1 MSGTAE
7 PEHGLRA
14 VLRIRSFRSLWLCLG
29 LSSFGDW
36 LGLLATTA
44 MAAALGGST
53 GGDDVSYA
61 GANLAVSGVLVLRL
75 APAILL
81 GPLAGA
87 IADRW
92 DRKATMV
99 VGDVLRGALF
109 VSIPVVGTLWWL
121 FTATLLIEVVAL
133 FWAPAK
139 DATVPNLV
147 PRESLEA
154 ANQLSLAVTYGT
166 APLAA
171 LLFSALALISGA
183 FDALVSR
190 VDLALYANAVTYF
203 VAAVVVAGL
212 PVPRGAL
219 APGADQ
225 RARRGVLAEIVEG
238 WRFVATTPL
247 IRGLVIGMLG
257 AFGAGG
263 FVIGVAPSFV
273 ADLQAGEPGYG
284 VLFAAVFTGLALGM
298 WTGPRVLAAMARWR
312 LFSLAIVAAGV
323 ALLALALIPQLVIVA
338 GLAVVVGACGGVA
351 WVTGYTMLGLE
362 VADEL
367 RGRTFAFVQSAAR
380 VVLVAVLALAPAL
393 AALFGRNRIRIT
405 ETAQLDYNG
414 AALTLMVAAV
424 VAIAIGVFSYRQM
437 DDGRSDPLLHDLVSS
452 WQRRHAV
459 RRRAPRHPHPGTFV
473 AVEGGDGTGK
483 STQVRLLHAWLV
495 ERGHDVVAT
504 REPGATPVGRR
515 IREVLLHGDDLAPR
529 AEALLYAADRAH
541 HVDRV
546 VLPALRRGQVV
557 VTDRYIDSSLAYQGA
572 GRDLDVDEL
581 AGISQW
587 AADDLLPDVT
597 VLLDLDPAA
606 ARARTPRM
614 VTDPDRLEREPE
626 AFHAAVRQRF
636 LDLARSDAR
645 RYLVVDAD
653 APVEEVARRVRELLE
668 PLLPPVR
675 GNGPDG
681 GGTASDGEGAAG
693 AGGLRGAGSA
703 VPVQDASR

>member
-1 MSGTAE
+1 MSGPAE
-7 PEHGLRA
+7 PDHGLRA
-14 VLRIRSFRSLWLCLG
+14 VLSIRPFRSLWLCLG

-44 MAAALGGST
+44 MAAALGA
-53 GGDDVSYA
+53 GGGGEGAYA
-61 GANLAVSGVLVLRL
+61 SANLAVSGVLVLRL
-75 APAILL
+75 APAILF

-147 PRESLEA
+147 PRERLEA

-171 LLFSALALISGA
+171 LLFSALALVSRPFEA
-183 FDALVSR
+183 VLSR
-190 VDLALYANAVTYF
+190 VDLALYANAATYL

-212 PVPRGAL
+212 PVPRGTQQG
-219 APGADQ
+219 GAQ
-225 RARRGVLAEIVEG
+225 QGGAAGSARRGVLSEIVEG

-273 ADLQAGEPGYG
+273 TDLQAGEPGYG

-312 LFSLAIVAAGV
+312 LFALAIIAAGV
-323 ALLALALIPQLVIVA
+323 ALLALALIPQIVIVA

-380 VVLVAVLALAPAL
+380 VVLVGVLALAPAL
-393 AALFGRNRIRIT
+393 AALFGRNRIQVT
-405 ETAQLDYNG
+405 ETTGLDYNG
-414 AALTLMVAAV
+414 AALTLVVAAV
-424 VAIAIGVFSYRQM
+424 VAIGIGVFSYRQM
-437 DDGRSDPLLHDLVSS
+437 DDGRSDPLVRDLVSA
-452 WQRRHAV
+452 WRRRHAV
-459 RRRAPRHPHPGTFV
+459 RPRAPRHPHPGTFV

-483 STQVRLLHAWLV
+483 STQVRLMAAWLA

-504 REPGATPVGRR
+504 REPGATPAGRR

-572 GRDLDVDEL
+572 GRALDVDEV
-581 AGISQW
+581 AGISHW
-587 AADDLLPDVT
+587 ATGDLLPDVT
-597 VLLDLDPAA
+597 VLLDLDPAR
-606 ARARTPRM
+606 ARARTARM
-614 VTDPDRLEREPE
+614 VTDPDRREREPE

-636 LDLARSDAR
+636 LDLARADAR
-645 RYLVVDAD
+645 RYVVVDAD
-653 APVEEVARRVRELLE
+653 APVEEVARRVREQLE
-668 PLLPPVR
+668 PRLPALRPAAV
-675 GNGPDG
+675 DG
-681 GGTASDGEGAAG
+681 GPAADPGAAS
-693 AGGLRGAGSA
+693 AGVASTA
-703 VPVQDASR
+703 PATDAAR

>member
-7 PEHGLRA
+7 PDHGLRA

-29 LSSFGDW
+29 LSSLGDW

-44 MAAALGGST
+44 MAASLGGSA
-53 GGDDVSYA
+53 GGDGGYA
-61 GANLAVSGVLVLRL
+61 SANLAVSGVLVLRL

-147 PRESLEA
+147 PRERLEA

-171 LLFSALALISGA
+171 LLFSALALVSGPFQA
-183 FDALVSR
+183 VISR
-190 VDLALYANAVTYF
+190 VDLALYANAGTYF
-203 VAAVVVAGL
+203 VAAAVVAGL
-212 PVPRGAL
+212 PVPRGAQ
-219 APGADQ
+219 AAGAD
-225 RARRGVLAEIVEG
+225 RPARRGVLGEIVEG

-273 ADLQAGEPGYG
+273 TDLQAGEPGYG

-338 GLAVVVGACGGVA
+338 ALAVVVGACGGVA

-380 VVLVAVLALAPAL
+380 VVLVGVLALAPAL
-393 AALFGRNRIRIT
+393 AALFGRNRIQV
-405 ETAQLDYNG
+405 TASTGLDYNG
-414 AALTLMVAAV
+414 AALTLVVAAV

-437 DDGRSDPLLHDLVSS
+437 DDGRSAPLLQDLVSS
-452 WQRRHAV
+452 WRRRHTV
-459 RRRAPRHPHPGTFV
+459 RRRTPRHPHPGTFV

-483 STQVRLLHAWLV
+483 STQVRLLHAWLT

-572 GRDLDVDEL
+572 GRSLDVDEV
-581 AGISQW
+581 AGISLW
-587 AADDLLPDVT
+587 ATGDLLPDVT
-597 VLLDLDPAA
+597 VLLDLDPA
-606 ARARTPRM
+606 RARGRTARM

-636 LDLARSDAR
+636 LDLARTDAR

-653 APVEEVARRVRELLE
+653 APVEEVARRVREQLE
-668 PLLPPVR
+668 PLLPAVR
-675 GNGPDG
+675 GAEP
-681 GGTASDGEGAAG
+681 GAPAEPGDDVRATGRAG
-693 AGGLRGAGSA
+693 A
-703 VPVQDASR
+703 PTQDAAR